1 MTKPGAT
8 SETPGRDG
16 ERDRPGVPGAPSGKR
31 VTVNLTG
38 KAARALEDVQEITGY
53 NATDSINRALQVYAY
68 LEELTRDGGELL
80 YRDGGGRLERIRFL

>member
-8 SETPGRDG
+8 SETSGRDG
-16 ERDRPGVPGAPSGKR
+16 RQERSGAPGVLPGKR

-38 KAARALEDVQEITGY
+38 KAAQALEDIQKVTGY

-68 LEELTRDGGELL
+68 LEELTRDGGEFL
-80 YRDGGGRLERIRFL
+80 YRDGSGQLERIRFL